1 MFDPVLKPG
10 PSAARLARCVAAIA
24 VLLTLLVSRPAAAQV
39 SGIVDVRDNQA
50 RALVRNT
57 SAHPIRVTVAL
68 WESDETGE
76 RVQLVRPAQS
86 NVWPNEFELAPGET
100 QTVRITLAVDTY
112 VAGTVLRLETRM
124 IPIRPAARQ
133 ADAGVNAGFVLATR
147 VLSKVR
153 VH

>member
-1 MFDPVLKPG
+1 MFDPVSTPRRR
-10 PSAARLARCVAAIA
+10 AARLARCGAAIA
-24 VLLTLLVSRPAAAQV
+24 VLFGLIVSRPAAAQV
-39 SGIVDVRDNQA
+39 SGIIDVRDNQA

-76 RVQLVRPAQS
+76 RVQLVRMAQS

-124 IPIRPAARQ
+124 IPLRPAARQ
-133 ADAGVNAGFVLATR
+133 ADTGVNAGFVLATR